1 VTTEPNPRF
10 VRRLRLSG
18 LLVLTG
24 LAVQL
29 TTLIEAHPH
38 TFLTFMTVG
47 VGLVIAGAMAY
58 IWARLAL

>member
-1 VTTEPNPRF
+1 VPTEPNPRF

-29 TTLIEAHPH
+29 TTLIEARPY